1 VIAPRL
7 LFDGGDIFG
16 TSPAAVVESIAGGAL
31 ALTILV
37 SWLIELLEYSLEVA
51 ASRIGW
57 SVYSPAQ
64 LKVIRNPLP

>member
-1 VIAPRL
+1 MIAPRL
-7 LFDGGDIFG
+7 LFDGRDIFE
-16 TSPAAVVESIAGGAL
+16 TSPAAAVESIAGGAL

-51 ASRIGW
+51 VIRVGW
-57 SVYSPAQ
+57 SLYSPAQ